1 MDGGPVQVNG
11 DVRITSVGVDAALG
25 KTLARLVHAVEAASL
40 AWERA
45 VGLLERSQGT
55 VNFFLAAA
63 GGSLLMFTVSR
74 LASTIYNI
82 RNDKKP

>member
-11 DVRITSVGVDAALG
+11 EVRITSVGIDAALS
-25 KTLARLVHAVEAASL
+25 KSLLRLVHAVEAASH

-45 VGLLERSQGT
+45 VGLAERSQGG
-55 VNFFLAAA
+55 VAFFLAAA
-63 GGSLLMFTVSR
+63 GGSLLLFAASNLVATV
-74 LASTIYNI
+74 YKI